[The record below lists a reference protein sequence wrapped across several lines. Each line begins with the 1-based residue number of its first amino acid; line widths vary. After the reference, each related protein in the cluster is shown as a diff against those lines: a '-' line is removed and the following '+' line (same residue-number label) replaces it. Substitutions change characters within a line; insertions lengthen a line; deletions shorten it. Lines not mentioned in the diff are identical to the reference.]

1 MKLKTKLI
9 LASVFAAIAA
19 TSSVRADS
27 VSVSNQAVTIVL
39 TTKVAAPATFEVEVD
54 PETGVLTKIPAFE
67 SQVETYDNNDNLT
80 KSVSTTATKA
90 VTAKYGNKEILESI
104 KEDSLDGTIKDWS
117 IVISA
122 EDGSVMAVKKGQD
135 NVALD
140 ISGTSPEIEFG
151 TSVDTTINKY
161 DADGNQSS
169 VNTKTATGSTEGKY
183 TFTILGSEAVGS
195 LVQPFKAKAYYPD
208 PTDISIQELAY
219 IPGAGKITGVIGEAA
234 LTDAN
239 GNPVTAI
246 IGGSITTAAA
256 TGTPVKD

>member
-27 VSVSNQAVTIVL
+27 VSVSDQALTIAL
-39 TTKVAAPATFEVEVD
+39 TTKVAAPGTFEVD
-54 PETGVLTKIPAFE
+54 PETGKPTKTPAFE

-104 KEDSLDGTIKDWS
+104 KDDLLDGKTSGWS
-117 IVISA
+117 IVTSA

-161 DADGNQSS
+161 DSDGIQTSS
-169 VNTKTATGSTEGKY
+169 VNTKTATSSIEGKY
-183 TFTILGSEAVGS
+183 SLTILGFEAVGS
-195 LVQPFKAKAYYPD
+195 LVQPVTAMAYYPD
-208 PTDISIQELAY
+208 PTDKSNQELAY
-219 IPGAGKITGVIGEAA
+219 IPGAGKITGVIGEAE

-239 GNPVTAI
+239 DNPVTAI
-246 IGGSITTAAA
+246 IGGTITTAAA
-256 TGTPVKD
+256 KGTLVKD

>member
-27 VSVSNQAVTIVL
+27 VSVSNQILTIAL
-39 TTKVAAPATFEVEVD
+39 TTKAAAPGTFEVD
-54 PETGVLTKIPAFE
+54 PETGKLTIPAFE
-67 SQVETYDNNDNLT
+67 NQVDTLDKDGNVT

-90 VTAKYGNKEILESI
+90 VTAKYGNKELLESI
-104 KEDSLDGTIKDWS
+104 KEDSLDGTIIGWS

-183 TFTILGSEAVGS
+183 TFTILGSEAAGS
-195 LVQPFKAKAYYPD
+195 LVQPFKAMAYYPD
-208 PTDISIQELAY
+208 PTDKSIQELAY
-219 IPGAGKITGVIGEAA
+219 IPGAGKITGVIGEAE

-239 GNPVTAI
+239 DNPVTAI

-256 TGTPVKD
+256 TGTLVKD

>member
-27 VSVSNQAVTIVL
+27 VSVSDQAVTMAL
-39 TTKVAAPATFEVEVD
+39 TTKVAAPGTFEVD
-54 PETGVLTKIPAFE
+54 PETGKLTKIPAFE
-67 SQVETYDNNDNLT
+67 SQVDTLDKDGNVT

-104 KEDSLDGTIKDWS
+104 KEDSLDGTIIGWS

-169 VNTKTATGSTEGKY
+169 VITKTATGSTEGKY

-195 LVQPFKAKAYYPD
+195 LVQPFKPMPYYPD
-208 PTDISIQELAY
+208 FTDKSIQELAY

-256 TGTPVKD
+256 TGTIVKD